1 MGIVQS
7 FKLAVSNIIGNKMR
21 SFLTMLGM
29 IIGVASVIILI
40 SLMNGV
46 TAFVIDQF
54 TAVGSANMVQVNL
67 PERTDNKRVTEADV
81 YKFVEDNS
89 DIITGVTPYIQS
101 QMLIRKGKEEKKNYG
116 VIGASEQY
124 MTLMAQELGS
134 GRDLQ
139 YSDMENRAR
148 VCLIGTYNAKKFF
161 PNTDDP
167 IGQTLRLS
175 GVEYTVV
182 GTRKETDGGKEGG
195 ADDTIIVPYTT
206 LMKQTFVGQSTLYI
220 FTAIDPDHAP
230 EVETKIK
237 TFLYN
242 IYHDED
248 MYSTLTMAALINM
261 ATSITN
267 TLSTVLAGIAAISL
281 LVAGIGIMNIMLV
294 SVTERTKEIGIRKS
308 LGAKKKDIMRQ
319 FVIEASVTSGVG
331 GLIGIL
337 LGAGCTILV
346 GKMVGISA
354 TPTLAAIAI
363 SFGVSV
369 AIGITFG
376 YMPAN
381 KAANLNPIDAL
392 RTE

>member
-7 FKLAVSNIIGNKMR
+7 FKLAVSNIVGNKMR

-46 TAFVIDQF
+46 TAFVVNQF
-54 TAVGSANMVQVNL
+54 TSVGSANMIQVGL
-67 PERTDNKRVTEADV
+67 PDRTDNKRVTEADV
-81 YKFVEDNS
+81 YKFVDENS
-89 DIITGVTPYIQS
+89 DIISGVTPFIQG
-101 QMLIRKGKEEKKNYG
+101 QVVVRKGKEEKKNYG
-116 VIGASEQY
+116 ITGVSEQY
-124 MTLMAQELGS
+124 MTLMAQELGA

-139 YSDMENRAR
+139 YSDMESRAH
-148 VCLIGTYNAKKFF
+148 VCLIGTYNAKKYFKD
-161 PNTDDP
+161 TDNP
-167 IGQTLRLS
+167 LGQTLKLN

-182 GTRKETDGGKEGG
+182 GIRKETDKSKEGG
-195 ADDTIIVPYTT
+195 ADDTIVVPYTS
-206 LMKQTFVGQSTLYI
+206 LMKQSFIGQSTIYL

-230 EVETKIK
+230 EAELKIK

-248 MYSTLTMAALINM
+248 MYSTLTMAALISM
-261 ATSITN
+261 ATSITD
-267 TLSTVLAGIAAISL
+267 TLTTVLAGIAAISL

-308 LGAKKKDIMRQ
+308 LGAKKKDIMQQ

-331 GLIGIL
+331 GMLGII
-337 LGAGCTILV
+337 LGAGATILV
-346 GKMVGISA
+346 GNLVGISA
-354 TPTLAAIAI
+354 TPTLGAIGI